1 MPVAAGEGGERHA
14 AVIIIGP
21 HVQAPLAGRAAAR
34 LRSVARRV
42 RGRRQGESASSP
54 TETPAPAAETG
65 CEKVPAAKPKD
76 VKVAKPTEKLK
87 KGKTYVARVLTNC
100 GEFDITLDPARA
112 PRTGGSFKT
121 LVDKRFYDGL
131 SFHRIVAGFV
141 IQGGDPEG
149 DGNGGPGYQI
159 VEPPPQDLTYSKGVV
174 AMAKAETEPGGH
186 VGEPVL
192 RRHRRGRRAAARL
205 RAARQGHE
213 GPGRR
218 RQDRRRRGRA
228 GREAAAADRHPPDP
242 HHRILSAISAP
253 PAATPPA
260 ASTAA
265 SKPGPSTSGRR
276 ARCRPRCRPRS
287 P

>member
-1 MPVAAGEGGERHA
+1 MPVALLLVCALLLAACGGEQGEGELPR
-14 AVIIIGP
+14 
-21 HVQAPLAGRAAAR
+21 
-34 LRSVARRV
+34 
-42 RGRRQGESASSP
+42 

-100 GEFDITLDPARA
+100 GEFDITLDPRARRA
-112 PRTGGSFKT
+112 PAARSRP

-174 AMAKAETEPGGH
+174 AMAKTETEPAGTSGSQFF
-186 VGEPVL
+186 VVTGE
-192 RRHRRGRRAAARL
+192 
-205 RAARQGHE
+205 
-213 GPGRR
+213 
-218 RQDRRRRGRA
+218 DA
-228 GREAAAADRHPPDP
+228 GLPPDYALLGKVTKGQDVVDKIGVAEVGP
-242 HHRILSAISAP
+242 DEKPLQPIVIRQIRITES
-253 PAATPPA
+253 
-260 ASTAA
+260 
-265 SKPGPSTSGRR
+265 
-276 ARCRPRCRPRS
+276 
-287 P
+287 